1 MSIYSNLPNVYATG
15 TSGVLSIMRYCD
27 HLPIFTVRSKSKSII
42 NDTYRRKKNY
52 SMKNISKF
60 KKLLNANKWEEVYS
74 HEDAQSAFTY
84 YLNFILQ
91 AFNESGPMETIKA
104 KYSKCHELVNNDTKA
119 ELKERE
125 NLLINSKKYPTEDNI
140 QKNKNF

>member
-1 MSIYSNLPNVYATG
+1 MSIYSNLPNVYDTG
-15 TSGVLSIMRYCD
+15 TSGVLNNMRYCD
-27 HLPIFTVRSKSKSII
+27 HLPIFTIRLKSKSII

-84 YLNFILQ
+84 YDIRDQRNRVMRKWLRVLSMDNSFL
-91 AFNESGPMETIKA
+91 
-104 KYSKCHELVNNDTKA
+104 TKKIF
-119 ELKERE
+119 LHSM
-125 NLLINSKKYPTEDNI
+125 N
-140 QKNKNF
+140 Q